1 MTLKDNIKLSD
12 HKPVYVIKG
21 YLRNVYIY
29 RRTRVVLAYYDY
41 VQKKYIIKKVMLN
54 TNEIQNQTIEKNRYV
69 DILLQENE
77 KKLKYISI
85 K

>member
-1 MTLKDNIKLSD
+1 
-12 HKPVYVIKG
+12 
-21 YLRNVYIY
+21 
-29 RRTRVVLAYYDY
+29 
-41 VQKKYIIKKVMLN
+41 MLN